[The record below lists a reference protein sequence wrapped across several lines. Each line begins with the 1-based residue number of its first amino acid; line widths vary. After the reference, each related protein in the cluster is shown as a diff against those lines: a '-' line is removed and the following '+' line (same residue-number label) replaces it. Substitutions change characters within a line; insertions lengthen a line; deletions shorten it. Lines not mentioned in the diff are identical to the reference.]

1 MNLQKLIFLEY
12 NFIRCNYSKPKETI
26 KVLRVG
32 RNLPICEEP
41 LGHGNMF
48 TLGFS
53 FIA

>member
-12 NFIRCNYSKPKETI
+12 NFIRCNLQQTQGN